1 MGFGKKKD
9 PITNRTI
16 DLDETYKKIIKP
28 SVEECKCKC
37 IRADEITESGMIDKS
52 MYALLFKA
60 DIVIADIT
68 TLNPNALY
76 ELGVRHVFKK
86 YSTIIIQEGTNGIP
100 FDINHI
106 RILNYNFLG
115 NVITKKEAEECKNK
129 LVALISTII
138 TSPQLDSPIYTFLPQ
153 LKEPSMDDI
162 DELIEKSSK
171 MENTIYFLT
180 EKAIAFR
187 DEKKYDEAQVIWKEL
202 SSKLTNDNYYIQQQ
216 ALCRYKSK
224 TPSKL
229 KACTDALQI
238 INSIKIKADSE
249 TLGIA
254 GAINKTLYKL
264 TNDTSYLDDAIQMYQ
279 KGWTMFDDYYNGEN
293 FATCTYL
300 KSKVEDDEEMRIYYK
315 MNAKITFQKV
325 IQITL
330 SSLPKEEEDNKWKYA
345 TLSNAY
351 LATGD
356 KEEAIKYEKL
366 FMDQATPFD
375 KETFNNTKKI
385 FANEN
390 L

>member
-52 MYALLFKA
+52 MYTLLFKA

-86 YSTIIIQEGTNGIP
+86 YSTIIIQEGTNRIP

-106 RILNYNFLG
+106 RILNYEFLG
-115 NVITKKEAEECKNK
+115 NVITKKEAENCKAN
-129 LVALISTII
+129 LVNLINTII
-138 TSPQLDSPIYTFLPQ
+138 SNPQLDSPIYTFLPQ
-153 LKEPSMDDI
+153 LKEPSMEDI
-162 DELIEKSSK
+162 DELVEKSSK
-171 MENTIYFLT
+171 MENTIYSLT

-187 DEKKYDEAQVIWKEL
+187 DEKRYVEAEEIWKDL
-202 SSKLTNDNYYIQQQ
+202 SSKLPNDIYYIQQQ

-224 TPSKL
+224 TPSEL

-264 TNDTSYLDDAIQMYQ
+264 TKDTSYLDDAIQLYQ
-279 KGWTMFDDYYNGEN
+279 KGWAMFDDYYNGEN

>member
-52 MYALLFKA
+52 MYTLLFKA

-86 YSTIIIQEGTNGIP
+86 YSTIIIQEGTNRIP

-106 RILNYNFLG
+106 RILNYEFLG
-115 NVITKKEAEECKNK
+115 NVITKKEAENCKAN
-129 LVALISTII
+129 LVDLINTII
-138 TSPQLDSPIYTFLPQ
+138 SNPQLDSPIYTFLPQ
-153 LKEPSMDDI
+153 LKEPSMEDI
-162 DELIEKSSK
+162 DELVEASKKIE
-171 MENTIYFLT
+171 NNIYSLT

-187 DEKKYDEAQVIWKEL
+187 DEKKYDKAQNIWKEL

-224 TPSKL
+224 TPSEL

-264 TNDTSYLDDAIQMYQ
+264 TKDTSYLDDAIQMYQ
-279 KGWTMFDDYYNGEN
+279 KGWAMFDDYYNGEN

>member
-9 PITNRTI
+9 PNTNRTI

-106 RILNYNFLG
+106 RILNYDFLG

-129 LVALISTII
+129 LVDLISTII

-162 DELIEKSSK
+162 DELIEKSSQ
-171 MENTIYFLT
+171 MENTIYSLT
-180 EKAIAFR
+180 EKAITFR
-187 DEKKYDEAQVIWKEL
+187 DEKKYDEAQVIWKDL

-224 TPSKL
+224 TPSEL

-300 KSKVEDDEEMRIYYK
+300 KSKVEKDEEMRIYYK

-345 TLSNAY
+345 I
-351 LATGD
+351 G
-356 KEEAIKYEKL
+356 E
-366 FMDQATPFD
+366 
-375 KETFNNTKKI
+375 
-385 FANEN
+385 
-390 L
+390 